1 MSIGWIKLH
10 REIRNHWIYKDPV
23 KFQWWITMLM
33 EVNFSEKKVLIGNKL
48 IDLKKGQS
56 ANSLRTWAIALNTS
70 TKTLVN
76 FFELLES
83 DGMIERK
90 TIGKG
95 KQSTTLINIT
105 NYDKFQSDL
114 ETLTPTLTPT
124 LRKHEG
130 NAKGIQL
137 KKDNKEKE
145 IKEVK
150 KEEPIEKHSLIVW
163 IEKNTPR
170 VQTMKEPISNQQ
182 AEKIVEDYKLKPE
195 AVKETLLAM
204 NNSNKLKN
212 YISANSTLR
221 NWIRLDEKRKESQSN
236 LFNPP
241 KITKI
246 EWGNKR

>member
-1 MSIGWIKLH
+1 MDKLG
-10 REIRNHWIYKDPV
+10 YTFYPKDFISDPDV
-23 KFQWWITMLM
+23 MMMTPAQRGIFRD
-33 EVNFSEKKVLIGNKL
+33 L
-48 IDLKKGQS
+48 IDLAYLSDNNIKYSLVQLSKYCNAEVEDIEEILNLKGLKIGEFWTIPSCNKRILKARSSKENGSKGGRPSKPKQ
-56 ANSLRTWAIALNTS
+56 NPTNNPVNNP
-70 TKTLVN
+70 TKTQV
-76 FFELLES
+76 
-83 DGMIERK
+83 ER
-90 TIGKG
+90 
-95 KQSTTLINIT
+95 QR
-105 NYDKFQSDL
+105 
-114 ETLTPTLTPT
+114 E
-124 LRKHEG
+124 RE
-130 NAKGIQL
+130 
-137 KKDNKEKE
+137 KEKE
-145 IKEVK
+145 IESKKEVK

>member
-1 MSIGWIKLH
+1 MKDTYYFSHDYNARSDVKIKRLIAKH
-10 REIRNHWIYKDPV
+10 GLLGYGIY
-23 KFQWWITMLM
+23 
-33 EVNFSEKKVLIGNKL
+33 
-48 IDLKKGQS
+48 
-56 ANSLRTWAIALNTS
+56 WAIVEDLYQNANALPLDYESIAFDLRADASVIESVIND
-70 TKTLVN
+70 
-76 FFELLES
+76 FELFIIEGAKFGSLS
-83 DGMIERK
+83 IERRLDVRADK
-90 TIGKG
+90 SSKARESARIRWEKHANALRLQSERNAIKERKG
-95 KQSTTLINIT
+95 KE
-105 NYDKFQSDL
+105 K
-114 ETLTPTLTPT
+114 
-124 LRKHEG
+124 
-130 NAKGIQL
+130 
-137 KKDNKEKE
+137 KEKE
-145 IKEVK
+145 IKEVVEVK

-221 NWIRLDEKRKESQSN
+221 NWIRLDEKRKENQSN